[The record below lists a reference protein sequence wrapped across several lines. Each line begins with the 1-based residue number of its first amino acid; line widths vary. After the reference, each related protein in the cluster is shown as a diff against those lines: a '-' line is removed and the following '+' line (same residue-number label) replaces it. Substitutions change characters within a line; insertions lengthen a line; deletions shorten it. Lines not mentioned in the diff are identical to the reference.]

1 MKSEKI
7 MTGRYKKIFVTVC
20 VICFCILSFLVIQ
33 IAKPNRVYTFPIEQT
48 VVLSGNE
55 RMVLCEG
62 IGLPMGIYKV
72 QVSYQT
78 EDDFGYS
85 VSLTDETKA
94 PLRVM
99 QNSQM
104 LAASHTSE
112 TFHLWL
118 LEKTDQLTL
127 FLQGDS
133 GQEITFDTLCIT
145 KTDQFWYCITFAMVV
160 LGILVLACIWFAA
173 YHYVHKIPKEDFV
186 VAGVIVLLTVL
197 LSRPF
202 LMNWICLTGDVGYHL
217 ERIDGVARS
226 IVDGVF
232 PMRLEPNFPFG
243 YGYADGVLYGST
255 LLYIPAILWL
265 IGFPVLYCYNLFI
278 ILINFATITVAF
290 YCFYKMF
297 RDKWIGLMC
306 SALYAFSLYRITVL
320 YGRGCLGEG
329 SAQIFLPLLLYGYF
343 RLFTED
349 RKEKKY
355 RNIWFILLLGYS
367 GVLQTHTLTCEL
379 ALIWTC
385 VICLVNIKKV
395 FRKETLKELIKG
407 AGASF
412 LCNAWYAIP
421 FLDYYISEDFLI
433 KNLGKQMIQYQGIS
447 LKLVFTHFF
456 DGVLV
461 SEEGLPIRAVG
472 PGLIPMLALFAF
484 VGISIYCSVQGKESK
499 LLSAARAC
507 AVLAFVCIAFSL
519 KIFPWDWIQQLSP
532 LTERIV
538 SSFLIPT
545 RFLNWG
551 TLFMVPV
558 FGYCLWY
565 AKNESRWRKLAY
577 SIGTAAVFLAVGTSS
592 MYFIYQVTHTYD
604 KAQVFD
610 NNLIVGYVSGGE
622 YVIYGTDTS
631 GLTYGVPQ
639 VSETV
644 QVLQYEKGDL
654 SAKLRCVNYSQTE
667 EGYVEVPLFLYKGY
681 HAYAGSGEELQCV
694 YGDNN
699 VIRVILP
706 SGFEDNV
713 SVRFVSPVLWRVS
726 EIISLLAWIGILV
739 YGIYWVKSKKNVNI
753 SCN

>member
-1 MKSEKI
+1 MNSIKI
-7 MTGRYKKIFVTVC
+7 ITGRYKKTFVTVC
-20 VICFCILSFLVIQ
+20 VICFCILSFLVLQ
-33 IAKPNRVYTFPIEQT
+33 IAKPNRSYTYPIEQT
-48 VVLSGNE
+48 AVLSGDE
-55 RMVLCEG
+55 RVALCEG
-62 IGLPMGIYKV
+62 IGLPIGIYTV
-72 QVSYQT
+72 QVDYQT
-78 EDDFGYS
+78 TDDFGYS
-85 VSLTDETKA
+85 VSLTDETKS
-94 PLRVM
+94 PLKVM

-104 LAASHTSE
+104 LAAAHTSE
-112 TFHLWL
+112 TFHLWI
-118 LEKTDQLTL
+118 LEKADQLTL
-127 FLQGDS
+127 FIQGDS
-133 GQEITFDTLCIT
+133 GQEIYIDKICIT
-145 KTDQFWYCITFAMVV
+145 ETNQFWYCIIFAVIM
-160 LGILVLACIWFAA
+160 LGILVLACVWCAA
-173 YHYVHKIPKEDFV
+173 YHHVHKIPKTDLV
-186 VAGVIVLLTVL
+186 VAGVIVVLTVL

-226 IVDGVF
+226 IIDGVF
-232 PMRLEPNFPFG
+232 PMRLESNFPFG

-278 ILINFATITVAF
+278 IFINFVTILVAF
-290 YCFYKMF
+290 YCFCKIF
-297 RDKWIGLMC
+297 QDKYIGLMC
-306 SALYAFSLYRITVL
+306 SALYSFSLYRITVL

-349 RKEKKY
+349 AKEKKY
-355 RNIWFILLLGYS
+355 KSIWLLLMLGYT

-395 FRKETLKELIKG
+395 FRKETFLELAKG
-407 AGASF
+407 AVTSF

-421 FLDYYISEDFLI
+421 FLDYYISEDFQV
-433 KNLGKQMIQYQGIS
+433 KNIGGQMIQYQGMPI
-447 LKLVFTHFF
+447 KLVFTHFF

-472 PGLIPMLALFAF
+472 PGLIPMLALFVF
-484 VGISIYCSVQGKESK
+484 VVISIFCAVKGKNSR
-499 LLSAARAC
+499 LLFAARIC
-507 AVLAFVCIAFSL
+507 AALAFVCIVFSL
-519 KIFPWDWIQQLSP
+519 RIFPWDWIQQLSP

-538 SSFLIPT
+538 SSLQFST

-551 TLFMVPV
+551 TLFLVPV

-565 AKNESRWRKLAY
+565 VKNECRWKKITF
-577 SIGTAAVFLAVGTSS
+577 SIGVAAVFLAVGTSS
-592 MYFIYQVTHTYD
+592 MYFIYQVTHTYG
-604 KAQVFD
+604 KTQVFD

-622 YVIYGTDTS
+622 YLIYGTDTS
-631 GLTYGVPQ
+631 GLTYGVPK

-644 QVLQYEKGDL
+644 ELLQYEKGDL
-654 SAKLRCVNYSQTE
+654 AAEFRCANHSRTE
-667 EGYVEVPLFLYKGY
+667 VGYVEVPLFLYKGY
-681 HAYAGSGEELQCV
+681 HAYDGSGRELQCV

-706 SGFEDNV
+706 SGFEDSV

-726 EIISLLAWIGILV
+726 EIISLLAWVGIFVFWRCRMRTSSRL
-739 YGIYWVKSKKNVNI
+739 
-753 SCN
+753 